1 MAKRCEDICQDF
13 EKHRPA
19 KTIHEWKMMKRKW
32 EINSSQPDPYVLP
45 ERGKTVVCTTPSL
58 LTLGF
63 HSLGPQLCKTK
74 ACRDRSP

>member
-13 EKHRPA
+13 EEHRSA

-32 EINSSQPDPYVLP
+32 EIDPSQPDPYVLP
-45 ERGKTVVCTTPSL
+45 ERGKTVVHTTPSL

-63 HSLGPQLCKTK
+63 RSLGPQFCKTK
-74 ACRDRSP
+74 ARRDRSP